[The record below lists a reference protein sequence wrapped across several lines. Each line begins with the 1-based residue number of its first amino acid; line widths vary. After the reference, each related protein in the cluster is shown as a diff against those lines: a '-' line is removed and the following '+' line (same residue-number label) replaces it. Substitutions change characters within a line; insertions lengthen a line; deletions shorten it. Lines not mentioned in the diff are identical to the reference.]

1 MGGLLLT
8 VAVFLLVNVL
18 VSLIRLVRGP
28 TPADRLIATL
38 LFGTTG
44 VGLLVVLADIAS
56 LSALRDVALVLALLA
71 GVLSASFTSRA
82 ARVDNRGTDERSR

>member
-8 VAVFLLVNVL
+8 IAAFLLANVL

-28 TPADRLIATL
+28 TPADRLIAAR

-44 VGLLVVLADIAS
+44 VGLLAVLADVAQIP
-56 LSALRDVALVLALLA
+56 ALRDVALVLALLA
-71 GVLSASFTSRA
+71 GVLTAAFTSRA
-82 ARVDNRGTDERSR
+82 SSAAAGSRRQPS